1 VGIVPAVSETKD
13 NISKLP
19 KGGDRARGRRV
30 INFFLDIG
38 NGISACGTEQVRCG
52 KAGDNAGELTW
63 K

>member
-19 KGGDRARGRRV
+19 KGGERARGRRV

-38 NGISACGTEQVRCG
+38 NGIGARSTDHVRCR
-52 KAGDNAGELTW
+52 KAGDDAGERTW